1 MHPTLSNRKDDALVP
16 GQFWMIG
23 SHQVL
28 LCIRA
33 PLREIFSMA
42 PTFTR
47 KSVERCDAISA
58 PRRQLQLW
66 WWTALTCHCARHTSH
81 CASLPLHAGWA
92 GRQLRGDFSAKETK
106 GSTYH
111 YLSLLL
117 ILLLLSRLLNLF
129 PRLHVCRSAA
139 LNANAEEAEMPALHV
154 LYVFFYSYSMILL

>member
-58 PRRQLQLW
+58 PGGSSSFGGGQLTHV
-66 WWTALTCHCARHTSH
+66 TAQDTPVTAQACHCMRDGQEGNCEVISALKRQRAPPITTCLSSSSSSS
-81 CASLPLHAGWA
+81 CPDSSIFSPASM
-92 GRQLRGDFSAKETK
+92 
-106 GSTYH
+106 
-111 YLSLLL
+111 
-117 ILLLLSRLLNLF
+117 
-129 PRLHVCRSAA
+129 SAA
-139 LNANAEEAEMPALHV
+139 VQP
-154 LYVFFYSYSMILL
+154 